1 MERNNSNTIPPLLP
15 TTRHRTFDPIVW
27 GPGGGFRASLAGRR
41 AALASHV
48 FGAKHSGWRPFHLPA
63 PNKQLSP
70 DADLRSVS
78 SCSTARALHYNARYR
93 LSAASVPL
101 GPSISTAT
109 SLGWPAPSL
118 LGRTSRGK
126 GETLTPRPSNQ
137 ISPSD
142 LWRLLHNSKGSRPKV
157 WCWLLQAT
165 STTVRCGVET
175 ERRKTAASK
184 HCIDTQHPQSIGECT
199 VPRTRATRRA
209 SQAS

>member
-1 MERNNSNTIPPLLP
+1 MGPRWRLQGIP
-15 TTRHRTFDPIVW
+15 
-27 GPGGGFRASLAGRR
+27 GR
-41 AALASHV
+41 AACRAGIHV

-142 LWRLLHNSKGSRPKV
+142 LWRLLHNSKDPGR
-157 WCWLLQAT
+157 
-165 STTVRCGVET
+165 RCGVGCS
-175 ERRKTAASK
+175 RRHQPQSGAESNRKAQNCCFEALHRYTTSSVNRGVYRPKDTRNPQGKPGLLNQVKRWLPSLHAAVCAASS
-184 HCIDTQHPQSIGECT
+184 DNT
-199 VPRTRATRRA
+199 
-209 SQAS
+209 